1 MTTREFNIFQSHFFG
16 GISKYYSEGVGKFR
30 IYNGEDLDIFSNPN
44 YVQPSIIFQ
53 NDNISGVTNVTGF
66 ALSSTGVL
74 YALGQNTT
82 PKAVVYYKTTPTGK
96 TPSSWTLK
104 FTSANSPA
112 IQGYSPLTSFITTE
126 GGVKVEY
133 LYYHTTND
141 STHYL
146 SRYGNING
154 TPTENATFG
163 TLTGLTSTDRLAHL
177 VYNGELFI
185 ANGNYIARV
194 SNQGNF
200 VDKSFTLPTG
210 LRAVDFIPMILTSGG
225 DYLAILC
232 SDTNN
237 PTQSQV
243 VIWDMVATSGAL
255 AKIRI
260 PIAKPQWIQK
270 LGTHFLIGGVNPNN
284 QFEIYAMTGLIASDT
299 PVFIIPNVDY
309 TLTRP
314 VSPVTTKYSVTNTFL
329 FGVEGKTKS
338 GMYAIGE
345 PIEDRPAMVL
355 LHRFNTS
362 YYGAHIPLAFIVVND
377 ARYVSYYD
385 GNDATYY
392 VRLANGRNPTYSSQ
406 AILETLLF
414 DGNAPYLDKSW
425 DLIQIG
431 TLPLPA
437 LTSIQIEARAN
448 TIDTYQS
455 INEISDTYST
465 TNAESQD
472 FIIQGFNGKFIQF
485 RLKFIS
491 SGASC
496 PQLRWINVKGTL
508 NYLF

>member
-1 MTTREFNIFQSHFFG
+1 MAIKEFNIFQPHFFG
-16 GISKYYSEGVGKFR
+16 GIAKYYSEGLQKFR

-53 NDNISGVTNVTGF
+53 DDNISNVTNVTGF
-66 ALSSTGVL
+66 ALSSNGTL
-74 YALGQNTT
+74 YALGQTST
-82 PKAVVYYKTTPTGK
+82 PRAVVYYKTTPIGN
-96 TPSSWTLK
+96 TPSSWSLR
-104 FTSANSPA
+104 FTSSNAPA
-112 IQGYSPLTSFITTE
+112 TQGYSPITAFITTE
-126 GGVKVEY
+126 GGNQVEY
-133 LYYHTTND
+133 LYYHTTSG

-146 SRYGNING
+146 SRYGNIRS
-154 TPTENATFG
+154 TPSENSTFG
-163 TLTGLTSTDRLAHL
+163 TLTGLTSSDRLAHL
-177 VYNGELFI
+177 VYNGELFV

-194 SNQGNF
+194 SSAGNF
-200 VDKSFTLPTG
+200 IDKSFTLPTG
-210 LRAVDFIPMILTSGG
+210 LRVVDFVPMVLTSGG

-260 PIAKPQWIQK
+260 PVAKPQWIQK
-270 LGTHFLIGGVNPNN
+270 LGTNFLIGGVNPNN
-284 QFEIYAMTGLIASDT
+284 QFEVYVMTGLIVSDT
-299 PVFIIPNVDY
+299 PLFIIPNVDY

-314 VSPVTTKYSVTNTFL
+314 VSPVTTKYSITNIFL
-329 FGVEGKTKS
+329 FGIEGMYKS

-345 PIEDRPAMVL
+345 PIEDQPALVL

-362 YYGAHIPLAFIVVND
+362 YYGAHRPLAFIAVSD

-385 GNDATYY
+385 GNNATYY
-392 VRLANGRNPTYSSQ
+392 VRLANGRKPTYSSQ
-406 AILETLLF
+406 AILETLLL

-437 LTSIQIEARAN
+437 LTSIQIEARTN
-448 TIDTYQS
+448 TIDTYRS
-455 INEISDTYST
+455 INETSDTYST
-465 TNAESQD
+465 PNAESQD
-472 FIIQGFNGKFIQF
+472 FIIKGFNSKFIQF
-485 RLKFIS
+485 RLKFTS
-491 SGASC
+491 SGSSC
-496 PQLRWINVKGTL
+496 PQLRWLNVKGTL